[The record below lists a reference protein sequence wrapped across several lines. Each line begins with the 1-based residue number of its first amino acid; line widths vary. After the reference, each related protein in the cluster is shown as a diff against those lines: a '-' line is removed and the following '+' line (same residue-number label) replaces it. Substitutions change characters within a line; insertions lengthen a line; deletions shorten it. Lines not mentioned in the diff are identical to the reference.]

1 MLIPA
6 SKSALDT
13 FLTIHPFILTFIGKM
28 ALEFIPV
35 LILFIFALGL
45 AVTLLVLSNFV
56 GPKRR
61 SASKLDPY
69 ECGVAPTG
77 DTMGRISIKYYLI
90 GALFILFDVE
100 TIFLFSWAVVFQ
112 DLKMLAFLEL
122 IVFLFVI
129 VAGYFYVLRKGA
141 LEWQ

>member
-6 SKSALDT
+6 SEPALNT
-13 FLTIHPFILTFIGKM
+13 FLTIHPFILTLIGKM

-35 LILFIFALGL
+35 LIMFIFALGL

-56 GPKRR
+56 GPKRK
-61 SASKLDPY
+61 SASKLSPY
-69 ECGVAPTG
+69 ECGVAPEG
-77 DTMGRISIKYYLI
+77 DTKGRFSVKYYLI

-100 TIFLFSWAVVFQ
+100 TIFLFSWAVIFK
-112 DLKMLAFLEL
+112 DLKMLAFVEL

-129 VAGYFYVLRKGA
+129 VAGYLYALRKGA